1 MVKIR
6 DISEYYFL
14 LRNAD
19 LEKVKELH
27 KTTGEFRK
35 SFLENHILQDVL
47 LNKGYEVKDRPE
59 SFLDIIDSTFN
70 RTKTLIHL
78 ACVNY
83 LMDSAINPQLAVVTI
98 PTIIIPGEEFRVAIE
113 NTKGVNFESIEEFQE
128 QWMKNPISQ
137 TVRKYQ
143 EQLNSA
149 FDEYN
154 MKFMLN
160 LINRARINSI
170 AMGDD
175 WVKERKLQDII
186 ENVADSKAYY
196 VLDSAYYDMGNRSY
210 RGCGRLRK
218 ELNENNFGKMFIL
231 DMDEMTNVLRKV
243 HEIRFS
249 VAEIDK
255 NYKTNKKKIYKLDTQ
270 KHSQSGQDS

>member
-1 MVKIR
+1 MAKIK
-6 DISEYYFL
+6 DISKYCFL

-27 KTTGEFRK
+27 KTTGEFRE

-47 LNKGYEVKDRPE
+47 LNKGYEVENRPE
-59 SFLDIIDSTFN
+59 SFFDIADSTFN

-83 LMDSAINPQLAVVTI
+83 LMNSAIKPQLAVVTI
-98 PTIIIPGEEFRVAIE
+98 PTIIIPGEEFQVAIK
-113 NTKGVNFESIEEFQE
+113 NTKGVNFESIEEFQK

-143 EQLNSA
+143 EQLTSA

-160 LINRARINSI
+160 LIYRAKINSI
-170 AMGDD
+170 ARGND
-175 WVKERKLQDII
+175 WVEERKLQDII
-186 ENVADSKAYY
+186 EKVADSKAYS
-196 VLDSAYYDMGNRSY
+196 VLDSAYYNMGNRAY
-210 RGCGRLRK
+210 RGCGRLLK
-218 ELNENNFGKMFIL
+218 ELNENDFGKMFIL
-231 DMDEMTNVLRKV
+231 NMDEMTNVLKKV
-243 HEIRFS
+243 H
-249 VAEIDK
+249 
-255 NYKTNKKKIYKLDTQ
+255 
-270 KHSQSGQDS
+270 QS